1 MHELGIVFHIIR
13 SVEEIGR
20 QNGVKRVNAVTLE
33 LGEVSGVLEDYLQD
47 CWNWAA
53 AKSEML
59 RGAMLQVEV
68 IPAKTLCENCG
79 LVYPTVA
86 HGRTCPECGSGKTHL
101 VQGNETMTRDITV
114 PETEEPEASPG
125 DTR

>member
-33 LGEVSGVLEDYLQD
+33 LGEVSGVLKDYLQD

-59 RGAMLQVEV
+59 RGAKLQMEV
-68 IPAKTLCENCG
+68 IPAKTLCEKLRAC
-79 LVYPTVA
+79 LS
-86 HGRTCPECGSGKTHL
+86 HGGSWPDLSGMRQRK
-101 VQGNETMTRDITV
+101 D
-114 PETEEPEASPG
+114 PS
-125 DTR
+125 DTGQ